1 MFQVSSLLVTKFGS
15 RKRNEVNGYEG
26 DVTGNT
32 ITKNLMQSV
41 VAEKNNKNQEKINLS
56 FYLPKL

>member
-1 MFQVSSLLVTKFGS
+1 MFQVPSLLATKFGS
-15 RKRNEVNGYEG
+15 QKRNEVNGYEG

-41 VAEKNNKNQEKINLS
+41 VTEKNNKNQEKVNLS

>member
-1 MFQVSSLLVTKFGS
+1 MFQVPSLLATKFRS

-41 VAEKNNKNQEKINLS
+41 VTEKNNKNQEKVNLS

>member
-1 MFQVSSLLVTKFGS
+1 MFQVPSLLATKFRS

>member
-1 MFQVSSLLVTKFGS
+1 MFQVPSLLATKFGS

-41 VAEKNNKNQEKINLS
+41 VTEKNNKNQEKVNLS

>member
-1 MFQVSSLLVTKFGS
+1 MFQVSSLLATKFGS

-41 VAEKNNKNQEKINLS
+41 VTEKNNKNQEKVNLS
-56 FYLPKL
+56 VYLPKL

>member
-1 MFQVSSLLVTKFGS
+1 MFQVSSLLATKFGS